1 MEKNKLG
8 ESEVLIPRLL
18 YLNLPHQPSREEDQ
32 KLLPNKVLRTSVSQE
47 DGRSYQ
53 IPSLQTMELRIIQG

>member
-32 KLLPNKVLRTSVSQE
+32 KLLSNKVLRTPISQE
-47 DGRSYQ
+47 DGRPYQ
-53 IPSLQTMELRIIQG
+53 IPSLQSMELRIIQG

>member
-32 KLLPNKVLRTSVSQE
+32 KLLSNKVLRTPISQE
-47 DGRSYQ
+47 DGRPYQ
-53 IPSLQTMELRIIQG
+53 IPSL